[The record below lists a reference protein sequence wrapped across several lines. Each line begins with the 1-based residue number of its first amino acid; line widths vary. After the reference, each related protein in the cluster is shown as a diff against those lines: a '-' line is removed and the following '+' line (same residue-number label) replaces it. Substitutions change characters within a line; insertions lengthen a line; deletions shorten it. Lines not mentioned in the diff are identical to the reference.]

1 MVIDPDEEVAA
12 AISDV
17 FAAFTATGS
26 AYGVARVFAGRRF
39 PRRAYGGVWA
49 GQVRW
54 GRLTHARAAGILR
67 NPAYAGAYVYGR
79 RRSRQVVHPD
89 GSVHCSVTELPRDQ
103 WEVLIP
109 GHHAGDITFEEYL
122 ANEAK
127 LAASR
132 TNAGARPPREGT
144 ALCQGIVFCGACGR
158 SMQVRYQDR
167 YPRYECSH
175 SRADHVAAPL
185 CGSVRADTVDQAV
198 TAALLA
204 AVEPAQVALAL
215 AAAEEVTARRQRSV
229 RAAELAVERARY
241 DAERAERAFLACEP
255 ENRLVARSLEAR
267 WETRLAD
274 LAEAEAALATQRS
287 ARPELPSPDQL
298 AATVAD
304 LPALW
309 SAPATSDK
317 DRKRLLRTLL
327 GDVTLTPSAENP
339 SRLTAG
345 LRWKSGATQQL
356 LVTRRKNAIQLRATD
371 PAAIEL
377 ARRIGPGCDNNALAT
392 ALNDAGHRTGTGQP
406 FDGVAAANLR
416 NYHHIPYPGLLDDG
430 ELTPRQVAGRTG
442 VSAGTIHYWIN
453 AGYLPA
459 RRGPAGR
466 WAIPFPPE
474 TEAACRDRAAGS
486 AHQHRD
492 TDPAP
497 RREQELS
504 IADAA
509 RRLGVKPDVIYAW
522 AEWGHVPAR
531 RGDAGRLWIDFTPA
545 IERACVQPGAGT
557 EAVQTA
563 VLAELHGRDRWLLV
577 FDNAE
582 NPADLRPWL
591 PGGGGHVLI
600 TSRER
605 NWAEIAAPVEIDVL
619 ARTESVAILQ
629 DRVAG
634 IRDADADRLAAQLGD
649 LPLAIAQAAG
659 FMAETG
665 TPAGQYLELLGT
677 QAGQLLDQAAPGSD
691 YPQSLAAATLLIVG
705 RLDAE
710 DLAAAQLAS
719 LCAFLAAEP
728 IPEDL
733 FTSAPADLPAELAAR
748 AADPLAWRQT
758 LAHLA
763 RQSLVRI
770 DQRGLQ
776 LNRLTRAFL
785 RDRLTP
791 AQAAATRERTE
802 AILADS
808 DPRDPGNPVTW
819 PRWTRLMPHLLAANL
834 AATGNPDLRW
844 MACNACYYLLARGD
858 IRTAHGLASDLRE
871 HWRERLGEDHEQTQ
885 MATIYLAWALRDMGR
900 YAEARD
906 LDQDTLD
913 RYRRILGE
921 DHASTLNSAG
931 NLAADLR
938 ALGEMQ
944 AARDLDQD
952 TLDRRRRVLG
962 TDHPQTLVSAIN
974 LASDLRELGH
984 VQAARDLDQDTLDRR
999 RRVLGAD
1006 HPDTLQS
1013 ANNLAADLH
1022 MLEEAGDE
1030 S

>member
-1 MVIDPDEEVAA
+1 MIRGESKVTSSHLERTAIAYIRQSSLMQVREHTESTARQYGLAELAARLGWAAGDIEVIDCDLGLSGRSATYREGFKQLVARVCMGEVGAVFGLEVSRLARSNADLARLLELARLTSTLVIDNDGVYDLADINDRMLLGLKSQMAEAELHWLTSRLNESKRAAARRGELRVPLPVGLVYDDENNVVIDPDEEVAA

-26 AYGVARVFAGRRF
+26 AYGVAGVFAGRRF

-54 GRLTHARAAGILR
+54 GKLTHARAAGILR

-89 GSVHCSVTELPRDQ
+89 GSVHSSVTELPRDQ

-109 GHHAGDITFEEYL
+109 GHHAGYITFEEYL

-127 LAASR
+127 LAANR

-185 CGSVRADTVDQAV
+185 CGSVRANTVDQAV

-406 FDGVAAANLR
+406 FNGVAAANLR
-416 NYHHIPYPGLLDDG
+416 NYHHIPYPGLLEDG

-442 VSAGTIHYWIN
+442 VSTGTIHYWIN

-509 RRLGVKPDVIYAW
+509 RRLGVKPDIIYAW

-545 IERACVQPGAGT
+545 IERACLERIASSYK
-557 EAVQTA
+557 
-563 VLAELHGRDRWLLV
+563 L
-577 FDNAE
+577 
-582 NPADLRPWL
+582 PADIKTQAAQRL
-591 PGGGGHVLI
+591 
-600 TSRER
+600 ER
-605 NWAEIAAPVEIDVL
+605 NAV
-619 ARTESVAILQ
+619 
-629 DRVAG
+629 
-634 IRDADADRLAAQLGD
+634 
-649 LPLAIAQAAG
+649 
-659 FMAETG
+659 
-665 TPAGQYLELLGT
+665 
-677 QAGQLLDQAAPGSD
+677 
-691 YPQSLAAATLLIVG
+691 
-705 RLDAE
+705 
-710 DLAAAQLAS
+710 
-719 LCAFLAAEP
+719 
-728 IPEDL
+728 
-733 FTSAPADLPAELAAR
+733 
-748 AADPLAWRQT
+748 
-758 LAHLA
+758 
-763 RQSLVRI
+763 
-770 DQRGLQ
+770 
-776 LNRLTRAFL
+776 
-785 RDRLTP
+785 
-791 AQAAATRERTE
+791 
-802 AILADS
+802 
-808 DPRDPGNPVTW
+808 
-819 PRWTRLMPHLLAANL
+819 
-834 AATGNPDLRW
+834 
-844 MACNACYYLLARGD
+844 
-858 IRTAHGLASDLRE
+858 
-871 HWRERLGEDHEQTQ
+871 
-885 MATIYLAWALRDMGR
+885 
-900 YAEARD
+900 
-906 LDQDTLD
+906 
-913 RYRRILGE
+913 
-921 DHASTLNSAG
+921 
-931 NLAADLR
+931 
-938 ALGEMQ
+938 
-944 AARDLDQD
+944 
-952 TLDRRRRVLG
+952 
-962 TDHPQTLVSAIN
+962 
-974 LASDLRELGH
+974 
-984 VQAARDLDQDTLDRR
+984 
-999 RRVLGAD
+999 
-1006 HPDTLQS
+1006 
-1013 ANNLAADLH
+1013 
-1022 MLEEAGDE
+1022 
-1030 S
+1030 

>member
-1 MVIDPDEEVAA
+1 MIRGESKVTSSHLERTAIAYIRQSSLMQVREHTESTARQYGLAELAARLGWAAGDIEVIDCDLGLSGRSATYREGFKQLVARVCMGEVGAVFGLEVSRLARSNADLARLLELARLTSTLVIDNDGVYDLADINDRMLLGLKSQMAEAELHWLTSRLNESKRAAARRGELRVPLPVGLVYDDENNVVIDPDEEVAA

-26 AYGVARVFAGRRF
+26 AYGVAGVFAGRRF

-89 GSVHCSVTELPRDQ
+89 GSVHSSVTELPRDQ

-109 GHHAGDITFEEYL
+109 GHHAGYITFEEYL

-127 LAASR
+127 LAANR

-430 ELTPRQVAGRTG
+430 ELTPSQVAGRTG
-442 VSAGTIHYWIN
+442 VSTGTIHYWIN

-545 IERACVQPGAGT
+545 IERACLERIASSYK
-557 EAVQTA
+557 
-563 VLAELHGRDRWLLV
+563 L
-577 FDNAE
+577 
-582 NPADLRPWL
+582 PADIKTQAEQRL
-591 PGGGGHVLI
+591 
-600 TSRER
+600 ER
-605 NWAEIAAPVEIDVL
+605 NAV
-619 ARTESVAILQ
+619 
-629 DRVAG
+629 
-634 IRDADADRLAAQLGD
+634 
-649 LPLAIAQAAG
+649 
-659 FMAETG
+659 
-665 TPAGQYLELLGT
+665 
-677 QAGQLLDQAAPGSD
+677 
-691 YPQSLAAATLLIVG
+691 
-705 RLDAE
+705 
-710 DLAAAQLAS
+710 
-719 LCAFLAAEP
+719 
-728 IPEDL
+728 
-733 FTSAPADLPAELAAR
+733 
-748 AADPLAWRQT
+748 
-758 LAHLA
+758 
-763 RQSLVRI
+763 
-770 DQRGLQ
+770 
-776 LNRLTRAFL
+776 
-785 RDRLTP
+785 
-791 AQAAATRERTE
+791 
-802 AILADS
+802 
-808 DPRDPGNPVTW
+808 
-819 PRWTRLMPHLLAANL
+819 
-834 AATGNPDLRW
+834 
-844 MACNACYYLLARGD
+844 
-858 IRTAHGLASDLRE
+858 
-871 HWRERLGEDHEQTQ
+871 
-885 MATIYLAWALRDMGR
+885 
-900 YAEARD
+900 
-906 LDQDTLD
+906 
-913 RYRRILGE
+913 
-921 DHASTLNSAG
+921 
-931 NLAADLR
+931 
-938 ALGEMQ
+938 
-944 AARDLDQD
+944 
-952 TLDRRRRVLG
+952 
-962 TDHPQTLVSAIN
+962 
-974 LASDLRELGH
+974 
-984 VQAARDLDQDTLDRR
+984 
-999 RRVLGAD
+999 
-1006 HPDTLQS
+1006 
-1013 ANNLAADLH
+1013 
-1022 MLEEAGDE
+1022 
-1030 S
+1030 